1 MPHAADQE
9 GHVHV
14 QPARLRSV
22 GPDVVC
28 VHPRAPAGEL
38 RSVVVADADHRTQS
52 VTTAR
57 ILGCQFWG
65 IQMEDATHTK
75 HTRNRRPGEP
85 PSCRGGKMTE
95 TFIFFDKKLDN

>member
-65 IQMEDATHTK
+65 IQMEDATHTQ
-75 HTRNRRPGEP
+75 
-85 PSCRGGKMTE
+85 PSSGRAAKLQRGKNDMTE
-95 TFIFFDKKLDN
+95 TFNFFDKKLDN